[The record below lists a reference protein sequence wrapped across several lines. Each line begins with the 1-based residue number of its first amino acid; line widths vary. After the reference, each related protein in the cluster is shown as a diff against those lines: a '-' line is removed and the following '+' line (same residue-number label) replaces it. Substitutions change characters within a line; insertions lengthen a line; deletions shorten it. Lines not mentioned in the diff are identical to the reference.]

1 MSEEEKAR
9 WVALYGEFEK
19 PLYNVV
25 YRMLWDAGE
34 SQDIV
39 QEAFLR
45 CWRKRSGIRPE
56 GQKAVLYRAAINL
69 AINRRRQLRLWRFV
83 GVEAVDDEAAA
94 DRTEEATIPQRMREA
109 VDALPYAYR
118 SVLLLT
124 EIAGMNYSEVAG
136 TLGISEGTVGSR
148 RARALTRLRKTM
160 ESETSA
166 PSGHQATIQADHG
179 PVEPKLDDGELS

>member
-1 MSEEEKAR
+1 MSEDEKAR
-9 WVALYGEFEK
+9 WVALYGELEK

-56 GQKAVLYRAAINL
+56 GMKAVLYRAALNL
-69 AINRRRQLRLWRFV
+69 ALNRRRRLRLWRFV
-83 GVEAVDDEAAA
+83 GVETVDETPADGTDEA
-94 DRTEEATIPQRMREA
+94 IPQRLREA
-109 VDALPYAYR
+109 VDALPAPYR
-118 SVLLLT
+118 TVLLLT
-124 EIAGMNYSEVAG
+124 EIAGMNYGEVAG

-148 RARALTRLRKTM
+148 RTRALARLRRTLG
-160 ESETSA
+160 TSA
-166 PSGHQATIQADHG
+166 SGADNQITDQAGDGRI
-179 PVEPKLDDGELS
+179 EPELDNGELQ